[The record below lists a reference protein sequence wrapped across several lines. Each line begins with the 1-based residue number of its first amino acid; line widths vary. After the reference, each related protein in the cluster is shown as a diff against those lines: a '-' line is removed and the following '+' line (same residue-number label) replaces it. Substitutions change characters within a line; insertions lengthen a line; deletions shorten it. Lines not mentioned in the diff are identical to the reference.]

1 MAAIKIRAAGAKAAP
16 KPKAKP
22 KAKAGAKA
30 TTRPT
35 TRGKRTTAKPAAKRP
50 AGRPRKTEAATDGPK
65 RNATGLAK
73 TDPKLEA
80 RLLKAVTAAGDRRR
94 KAKIEHEESV
104 NALYEVA
111 KEALEAGVSMAK
123 VSDASDIS
131 RQWLYKMGEFAGR
144 EDGNGASTS
153 KPAAKRAAKS
163 TTKATP
169 AKRTSTRKGRAT
181 TAKRGVKA
189 TAAKPRTRTRIRTAA

>member
-1 MAAIKIRAAGAKAAP
+1 MAVKIRAAGAKPA
-16 KPKAKP
+16 AKP
-22 KAKAGAKA
+22 KAKAKPAAKRSGAKA

-35 TRGKRTTAKPAAKRP
+35 TRGKRTPAAKPVAKRGP
-50 AGRPRKTEAATDGPK
+50 GRPRKTAAEQAEGTK
-65 RNATGLAK
+65 RNTTGLAK

-80 RLLKAVTAAGDRRR
+80 KLLKAVTAAGDRRR
-94 KAKIEHEESV
+94 EAKIEHEESV

-144 EDGNGASTS
+144 EDGNGSSKTVAKKTTA
-153 KPAAKRAAKS
+153 KPAPAKRANA
-163 TTKATP
+163 
-169 AKRTSTRKGRAT
+169 RKGRT
-181 TAKRGVKA
+181 TAKRGTKT